1 MLWEIYL
8 AFMNNKNIS
17 IILGVTIS
25 YLLHPMIIS
34 SFTFWYLISGPAA
47 DIKNSNI
54 IFLTSLSF
62 STLLP
67 IITFLILKNRNLIS
81 DFNATNK
88 EERLLPMSFGA
99 LFFLIGFIILREL
112 NSPKLIQGIMF
123 CGMIN
128 TILAWLITKYWK
140 ISIHAISLSSSVTI
154 FWIFGHEYL
163 IVSLGL
169 FLILI
174 VARLLANAHNF
185 LQIMAGLIL
194 GITSTLIHYSILF
207 I

>member
-1 MLWEIYL
+1 
-8 AFMNNKNIS
+8 MNNRNIS
-17 IILGVTIS
+17 NILGITIS

-34 SFTFWYLISGPAA
+34 SFTFWYLISGPLAN
-47 DIKNSNI
+47 IENSKTV
-54 IFLTSLSF
+54 FFTSLTF

-81 DFNATNK
+81 DFNATKK

-99 LFFLIGFIILREL
+99 LFFLIGFIILREM
-112 NSPKLIQGIMF
+112 NTPKLIQGIMF

-169 FLILI
+169 FLILTL
-174 VARLLANAHNF
+174 ARLFANAHNL
-185 LQIMAGLIL
+185 LQIIAGLIL

>member
-1 MLWEIYL
+1 
-8 AFMNNKNIS
+8 MNNRNIS
-17 IILGVTIS
+17 NILGITIS

-34 SFTFWYLISGPAA
+34 SFTFWYLISGPLAN
-47 DIKNSNI
+47 IENSKTV
-54 IFLTSLSF
+54 FFTSLTF

-81 DFNATNK
+81 DFNATK
-88 EERLLPMSFGA
+88 KDERLLPMSFGA
-99 LFFLIGFIILREL
+99 LFFLIGFIILREI
-112 NSPKLIQGIMF
+112 NTPKLIQGIMF

-154 FWIFGHEYL
+154 FWIFGHKYL
-163 IVSLGL
+163 IVFLGL
-169 FLILI
+169 FLILTL
-174 VARLLANAHNF
+174 ARLFANAHNF
-185 LQIMAGLIL
+185 LQIMAGLAL

>member
-1 MLWEIYL
+1 
-8 AFMNNKNIS
+8 MNNKNIS
-17 IILGVTIS
+17 NILGVTIS

>member
-1 MLWEIYL
+1 
-8 AFMNNKNIS
+8 MNNKNIPN
-17 IILGVTIS
+17 ILGITIS

-34 SFTFWYLISGPAA
+34 SFTFWYLISGPTAN
-47 DIKNSNI
+47 IENSNAV
-54 IFLTSLSF
+54 FLTSLFF

-67 IITFLILKNRNLIS
+67 IITFLVLKNRNLIS
-81 DFNATNK
+81 DFNASKK
-88 EERLLPMSFGA
+88 EERLLPMSLGA
-99 LFFLIGFIILREL
+99 LFFLIGFIILREMDT
-112 NSPKLIQGIMF
+112 PKLIQGIMF

-154 FWIFGHEYL
+154 FWIFGHAHL
-163 IVSLGL
+163 VLSLGL

-174 VARLLANAHNF
+174 IARLFANAHNI
-185 LQIMAGLIL
+185 LQIIAGLIL
-194 GITSTLIHYSILF
+194 GITSTFIHYSILF